1 MLTVIHGGPFSSAY
15 YQMFLRSRP
24 LLLAQGYCLLLVNYR
39 GSLGYGEDTLN
50 SLLGN
55 IGDND
60 VHDVGNLTLKAVE
73 QFKDVIDAERLGVF
87 GGSHGGFLTGHLI
100 GHPQFK
106 DLFKAASLWNPVLD
120 MSYMHSST
128 DIPDWIY
135 ACSVNKEIKFAEI
148 TPQIKAEFF
157 RRSPMCNVN
166 NVKTPAQLL
175 IGDHDLR
182 VPPH

>member
-1 MLTVIHGGPFSSAY
+1 
-15 YQMFLRSRP
+15 MFLRSRP

-39 GSLGYGEDTLN
+39 GSLGYGEDCLN

-55 IGDND
+55 IGEND
-60 VHDVGNLTLKAVE
+60 VNDVGNLTLKALE
-73 QFKDVIDAERLGVF
+73 QFGDTIDREKLGVF

-100 GHPQFK
+100 GHPQFR
-106 DLFKAASLWNPVLD
+106 DLFKVASLWNPVLD

-135 ACSVNKEIKFAEI
+135 ACCINKEIKFAEI
-148 TPQIKAEFF
+148 TPEIKAEFF
-157 RRSPMCNVN
+157 RRSPMCSVN

-175 IGDHDLR
+175 IG
-182 VPPH
+182 